1 MKAKRGKKVLCIC
14 LIVLFGLGSIA
25 LPLTALWKPG
35 FIRMLIGK
43 QDELTGQIQD
53 GVQLDLPEGALEQEG
68 EVSCTKR
75 EDGFIEVKV
84 EGQDHVRLNQSAVLT
99 IDLGEPIDL
108 AAVDRYVAV
117 YQTANGE
124 RFYIEPDRERLLEE
138 GKLSFETYHFSL
150 FGAKKLTDQEQAQK
164 YAHQMAVK
172 DVMLKAKVDAIMN
185 DEDNEFRKYIDGIYT
200 DLGVKNEEV
209 KKLLMTQLIT
219 EFADAMNGVN
229 TNSVI
234 NFGREMR
241 GLTTVIEPE
250 KTGDRL
256 IDINLNPEKME
267 TVGTAFNFGLGD
279 AAALFHAAKEGDITG
294 FNAVLS
300 DKVIEGLAAYKDM
313 TLSST
318 GKNIAVGVT
327 SAIPEALV
335 TVIEDGD
342 YAEASKIVLQSTAGA
357 MTPVVGYV
365 QLEAALIDAGIT
377 CWKDHE
383 VEMAYRSYAG
393 LANEGDGGYR
403 ISADDMD
410 GVIVQMRGA
419 FKQLVINK
427 KKEYAQVNNCEV
439 DEINKDVADK
449 MDILVRNELKQ
460 QFEKRKEKENEI
472 SEQEKKYQG
481 IIESLNFQ
489 GSETEPDISLLTRG
503 KHGFDREDDLDIR
516 LRTLLRTR
524 SRIVEMLGGED
535 SLYDTFGTNNIE
547 KQNYELSW
555 LVKKWIEGGN
565 AVEGQ
570 KAVLDEINRLYK
582 RDLRAEIK
590 AAREKLKKETTTAED
605 QPQEGTLS
613 KLPKDK
619 EQTVS
624 DKKQTDTQKENQKD
638 AQRENQKD
646 TSKSNTTET
655 KQEEAVPKADGID
668 AFMGEWYY
676 KMDHEGSPY
685 EVKLVFYRNGEN
697 VIIQETNLPWHL
709 PQLRCTEYEAEYD
722 EKTATL
728 KLTGLTFWLED
739 PDSAERKQELGCGG
753 LVHESY
759 TAAEVDDYGS
769 VIKLKGSD
777 LYR

>member
-1 MKAKRGKKVLCIC
+1 MKPKRGKKVLCIC

-25 LPLTALWKPG
+25 LPLTAFWKPG
-35 FIRMLIGK
+35 FVWKLIGK
-43 QDELTGQIQD
+43 NGAVSEQIKD
-53 GVQLDLPEGALEQEG
+53 GIRLELPEGALEEKTN
-68 EVSCTKR
+68 VTCTKR
-75 EDGFIEVKV
+75 EDGFIEVKA

-99 IDLGEPIDL
+99 VDLGEPIDL
-108 AAVDRYVAV
+108 AEVDRYVAV
-117 YQTANGE
+117 YQTPGGE
-124 RFYIEPDRERLLEE
+124 RFYIEPDIDLLLDE
-138 GKLSFETYHFSL
+138 GKLQFETYHFSL
-150 FGAKKLTDQEQAQK
+150 FGAKKLTDEELAKK

-172 DVMLKAKVDAIMN
+172 DVMLQSKVNAIMN
-185 DEDNEFRKYIDGIYT
+185 DENNEFHKYISGIYT
-200 DLGVKNEEV
+200 DLGIKNEEV
-209 KKLLMTQLIT
+209 KKQLMTQLIT
-219 EFADAMNGVN
+219 EYADAMNGVN

-234 NFGREMR
+234 NFGRKMR
-241 GLTTVIEPE
+241 GLNTVIEAE

-256 IDINLNPEKME
+256 VDINLNPEKLE

-279 AAALFHAAKEGDITG
+279 AAALFHAANEGDITG

-300 DKVIEGLAAYKDM
+300 DKIIEGIADWKDM

-342 YAEASKIVLQSTAGA
+342 YSEASKIVMQSAAGA
-357 MTPVVGYV
+357 MTPIVGYV
-365 QLEAALIDAGIT
+365 QLEAALIDASIT
-377 CWKDHE
+377 YWKDHE

-393 LANEGDGGYR
+393 LASEGDGGYR
-403 ISADDMD
+403 ISPEDMD

-419 FKQLVINK
+419 FQQLVINK

-439 DEINKDVADK
+439 DQIDKNVANK
-449 MDILVRNELKQ
+449 MDILVRKELKQ

-489 GSETEPDISLLTRG
+489 GSETEPEISLLTRG

-524 SRIVEMLGGED
+524 SRIVEMLGGEE
-535 SLYDTFGTNNIE
+535 SLYDTFGTNNVE

-570 KAVLDEINRLYK
+570 KAVLDEIKRLYK

-590 AAREKLKKETTTAED
+590 AAREKLKKETAAQEAED
-605 QPQEGTLS
+605 QEGTTS
-613 KLPKDK
+613 KLSKDK
-619 EQTVS
+619 EQAVS
-624 DKKQTDTQKENQKD
+624 NAKQKGNQQESQKENKKED
-638 AQRENQKD
+638 PKD
-646 TSKSNTTET
+646 TSKSGKTET
-655 KQEEAVPKADGID
+655 KQAEAVPKADGID

-676 KMDHEGSPY
+676 KTDHEGSPY

-709 PQLRCTEYEAEYD
+709 PQLRCTEYKAEFD
-722 EKTATL
+722 EKTATI

-739 PDSAERKQELGCGG
+739 PDSDERKQELDCGG

-759 TAAEVDDYGS
+759 TAGEVDDYGS